1 MPSTLA
7 AAKARLVQSSLG
19 TPTTLGRAIARL
31 GFVQADPI
39 RAPARAQDLTLRHRV
54 GAYRAGDL
62 DRRFVRLG
70 IEEDFLYA
78 YGFMPRATLSLLH
91 PRRDRSCAGGIH
103 VPRGLAAE
111 VLAFVRERGTV
122 HPRDLAEA
130 FGTERV
136 VNGWGGLSQA
146 TTSALKN
153 LHYYGKLR
161 VAGRRNGVRI
171 YGEAPAYPEAFSPEE
186 RMRRVV
192 MLVARIL
199 CPISEKSLAGTLHL
213 LTKGAPG
220 LGRLRD
226 AVHALLKS
234 GELEREEIEGCFY
247 LWPAGVKAIKPAE
260 TARVVRFLSPF
271 DPLVWDRR
279 RFEHLWGW
287 QYRFEAYTKA
297 PRRRFGYYAM
307 PLLFGN
313 DVIGWVN
320 VSAARGSLACEVG
333 YATRAP
339 KGRAFREAF
348 DAEVARMAEFLS
360 LAQAEK

>member
-7 AAKARLVQSSLG
+7 KAKARLVQASLG
-19 TPTTLGRAIARL
+19 TPATLGRVIARL

-54 GAYRAGDL
+54 RGYRAGDL

-78 YGFMPRATLSLLH
+78 YGFLPRATLALLH
-91 PRRDRSCAGGIH
+91 PRRDPGCAGGIH
-103 VPRGLAAE
+103 VPSGLAAE

-122 HPRDLAEA
+122 HPRDLDEA

-136 VNGWGGLSQA
+136 VNGWGGQSQA
-146 TTSALKN
+146 TTHALKS

-161 VAGRRNGVRI
+161 VAGRRNGVRV
-171 YGEAPAYPEAFSPEE
+171 YGVAPPYPETFSPEE
-186 RMRRVV
+186 RMRRIVMVV
-192 MLVARIL
+192 ALLL

-213 LTKGAPG
+213 LTKGAPA
-220 LGRLRD
+220 LGRLSD

-234 GELEREEIEGCFY
+234 GELEREEIEGEAY
-247 LWPAGVKAIKPAE
+247 LWPAGVKAAKPDE
-260 TARVVRFLSPF
+260 TPRTVRFLSPF

-307 PLLFGN
+307 PLLFGD

-320 VSAARGSLACEVG
+320 VSVQDGGLACEAG

-339 KGRAFREAF
+339 KGRAFRDAF
-348 DAEVARMAEFLS
+348 DAERARMAEFLTV
-360 LAQAEK
+360 A